1 MSNLFANQNPGVS
14 QRKLYESKYNSARMN
29 LLLVLAFT
37 AVNIILLLTGSYT
50 YFLFSASIPYFLVD
64 MGMLLCGKYPPE
76 VYVGELAGME
86 FLPVAVLVILTII
99 AVLILAAYVLCWVFS
114 KKKVGWLMAALVLFV
129 IDTLGMFILYGISF
143 DSIIDILFHAWVIW
157 YLVSGIRAHNALM
170 KLPAEEPVYEADDG
184 YITVD
189 PVAPA
194 NNATSEEESVATE
207 NEPSIDET
215 ANDEAT
221 EAENSENT

>member
-129 IDTLGMFILYGISF
+129 IDTVGMFVIYGISF

-157 YLVSGIRAHNALM
+157 YLVSGIRANNALRALPPVEQIAPEM
-170 KLPAEEPVYEADDG
+170 ADGYFTVEPDAPAESSAETSKAFTESSNESPV
-184 YITVD
+184 
-189 PVAPA
+189 
-194 NNATSEEESVATE
+194 
-207 NEPSIDET
+207 
-215 ANDEAT
+215 
-221 EAENSENT
+221 ENSDTPNSDNNE